1 MNTRERILEF
11 IKEYK
16 EEYENSPTY
25 REIMEGVGLASTS
38 TVSRHL
44 IALQKEGLIERDR
57 FLPRSIRIVRGK
69 T

>member
-1 MNTRERILEF
+1 MSTRERVLEF

-16 EEYENSPTY
+16 ERYENSPTY

-44 IALQKEGLIERDR
+44 KALEEEGLIERDEFR
-57 FLPRSIRIVRGK
+57 PRSIRIVK
-69 T
+69 EEA